1 MPQACS
7 AESLRWLLST
17 TVGATAVK
25 KAKWKPLN
33 LLLAT
38 RPINHASNHF
48 LEVKASLK
56 DSSFRTA
63 MVPKKLPLDLLIW
76 SLKTWILETE
86 GSWIVSVWLRGRA
99 LLRTAQGRGFRPQNK
114 K

>member
-1 MPQACS
+1 MSQACS
-7 AESLRWLLST
+7 VESLRWLLST
-17 TVGATAVK
+17 MVGATAVK
-25 KAKWKPLN
+25 KTKWKPLN
-33 LLLAT
+33 MLLAT
-38 RPINHASNHF
+38 GPINHAPNHS

-56 DSSFRTA
+56 DSSFSTA

-99 LLRTAQGRGFRPQNK
+99 LLRTAQGRGFCPQNK